1 MVYSMTGFGRS
12 EYSDELRRV
21 VIEMKSVNHRYCDIS
36 VKLPRSISR
45 FEPEIRKRLKKY
57 VERGKVDVF
66 ITYSSLQ
73 SAGAVVKYNKDVLD
87 QYMAHFK
94 KMEED
99 YGLTEDYKPT
109 VIARYPDVFSI
120 EENYFVEDEE
130 YQVIEKVLDEAGKQ
144 FKESRAKEG
153 ANLAKDLIQK
163 MDELESYTCQVEEL
177 APKIIEEYQAKLT
190 EKVKNLLE
198 TANIDESRI
207 VQEVAIYADRV
218 AVDEEL
224 VRLHSHIKAVRD
236 MMSESMTADEAGAD
250 SSAASADTGSDGNSA
265 NTKNQKEA
273 STSIGRRLDFII
285 QEMNREAN
293 TTLSKSDTL
302 SVTDIGI
309 NMKTCIEKVREQV
322 QNLE

>member
-130 YQVIEKVLDEAGKQ
+130 YQIIEKVLDEAGKQ

-163 MDELESYTCQVEEL
+163 MDELEGYTCQVEEL

-190 EKVKNLLE
+190 EKVKNLLD

-236 MMSESMTADEAGAD
+236 MMSESMDSVDTETDGSEDKANAKAGQKDA
-250 SSAASADTGSDGNSA
+250 SS
-265 NTKNQKEA
+265 
-273 STSIGRRLDFII
+273 SIGRRLDFII

>member
-21 VIEMKSVNHRYCDIS
+21 VIEIKSVNHRYCDIS

-45 FEPEIRKRLKKY
+45 FEPEIRKRLKLY

-66 ITYSSLQ
+66 ITYNSLKDT
-73 SAGAVVKYNKDVLD
+73 GAVVKYNKDVLD
-87 QYMAHFK
+87 QDMAHFK
-94 KMEED
+94 QMEED

-144 FKESRAKEG
+144 FKASRAKEG
-153 ANLAKDLIQK
+153 ANLATDLIAK
-163 MDELESYTCQVEEL
+163 MDELEGYTLQVDEL
-177 APKIIEEYQAKLT
+177 APKVIEEYQARLT
-190 EKVKNLLE
+190 EKVSNLLE

-236 MMSESMTADEAGAD
+236 MLAESKD
-250 SSAASADTGSDGNSA
+250 SVDDNANSDGSN
-265 NTKNQKEA
+265 
-273 STSIGRRLDFII
+273 SIGRRLDFII

>member
-99 YGLTEDYKPT
+99 YGLSEDYKPT

-130 YQVIEKVLDEAGKQ
+130 YQIIEKVLDEAGKQ

-163 MDELESYTCQVEEL
+163 MDELEGYTCQVEEL

-190 EKVKNLLE
+190 EKVKNLLD

-236 MMSESMTADEAGAD
+236 MMSESMTAVEAD
-250 SSAASADTGSDGNSA
+250 AAESVEAKGNA
-265 NTKNQKEA
+265 KDA

>member
-21 VIEMKSVNHRYCDIS
+21 VIEMKSVNHRYCDIG

-73 SAGAVVKYNKDVLD
+73 STGAVVKYNKDVLD

-130 YQVIEKVLDEAGKQ
+130 YQIIEKVLDEAGKQ

-163 MDELESYTCQVEEL
+163 MDELEGYTCQIEEL

-190 EKVKNLLE
+190 EKVKNLLD

-236 MMSESMTADEAGAD
+236 MMSESMNSGEAEADESVAQEAKQ
-250 SSAASADTGSDGNSA
+250 DT
-265 NTKNQKEA
+265 TQKEA

>member
-130 YQVIEKVLDEAGKQ
+130 YQIIEKVLDEAGKQ

-163 MDELESYTCQVEEL
+163 MDELEGYTCQVEDL

-236 MMSESMTADEAGAD
+236 MMSDSMTSAEDASVESAEDEKSA
-250 SSAASADTGSDGNSA
+250 SS
-265 NTKNQKEA
+265 KEA
-273 STSIGRRLDFII
+273 SNSIGRRLDFII

>member
-12 EYSDELRRV
+12 EYSDEARRV
-21 VIEMKSVNHRYCDIS
+21 VIEIKSVNHRYCDIS

-45 FEPEIRKRLKKY
+45 FEPEIRKRLKLY

-66 ITYSSLQ
+66 ITYNSLKDT
-73 SAGAVVKYNKDVLD
+73 GAVVKYNKDVLD

-94 KMEED
+94 QMEAD

-130 YQVIEKVLDEAGKQ
+130 YQIIEKVLDEAGKQ
-144 FKESRAKEG
+144 FKASRAKEG
-153 ANLAKDLIQK
+153 ANLAADLIAK
-163 MDELESYTCQVEEL
+163 MNELEGYTNQVDEL
-177 APKIIEEYQAKLT
+177 APKVIEEYQARLT
-190 EKVKNLLE
+190 EKVSNLLE
-198 TANIDESRI
+198 ATNIDESRI

-236 MMSESMTADEAGAD
+236 MLSESV
-250 SSAASADTGSDGNSA
+250 GSDDADADAAKSESN
-265 NTKNQKEA
+265 
-273 STSIGRRLDFII
+273 SIGRRLDFII

>member
-12 EYSDELRRV
+12 EYSDENRRV

-45 FEPEIRKRLKKY
+45 FEPEIRKRLKLY

-94 KMEED
+94 TMEEEF
-99 YGLTEDYKPT
+99 GLTEDYKPT
-109 VIARYPDVFSI
+109 VIARYPDVFTI

-130 YQVIEKVLDEAGKQ
+130 YQIIEKVLDEAGKQ

-153 ANLAKDLIQK
+153 ANLTKDLLEK
-163 MDELESYTCQVEEL
+163 MDELENLTCKVDEL

-190 EKVKNLLE
+190 EKVSNLLE
-198 TANIDESRI
+198 TANIDENRI
-207 VQEVAIYADRV
+207 VQEVTIYADRV

-224 VRLHSHIKAVRD
+224 VRLHSHIAAVRD
-236 MMSESMTADEAGAD
+236 MLANSDDESEEG
-250 SSAASADTGSDGNSA
+250 
-265 NTKNQKEA
+265 KNN
-273 STSIGRRLDFII
+273 SIGRRLDFIV

-309 NMKTCIEKVREQV
+309 DMKTCIEKVREQI

>member
-21 VIEMKSVNHRYCDIS
+21 VIEMKSVNHRYCDIG

-73 SAGAVVKYNKDVLD
+73 STGAVVKYNKDVLD

-130 YQVIEKVLDEAGKQ
+130 YQIIEKVLDEAGKQ

-163 MDELESYTCQVEEL
+163 MDELEGYTCQIEEL

-190 EKVKNLLE
+190 EKVKNLLD

-236 MMSESMTADEAGAD
+236 MMSESMNSGEAEAEE
-250 SSAASADTGSDGNSA
+250 SVAQEAKQDT
-265 NTKNQKEA
+265 TQKEA

>member
-99 YGLTEDYKPT
+99 YGLSEDYKPT

-130 YQVIEKVLDEAGKQ
+130 YQIIEKVLDEAGKQ

-163 MDELESYTCQVEEL
+163 MDELEGYTCQVEEL

-190 EKVKNLLE
+190 EKVKNLLD

-207 VQEVAIYADRV
+207 VQERRILVCRSCTYRRIYRAFPI
-218 AVDEEL
+218 E
-224 VRLHSHIKAVRD
+224 
-236 MMSESMTADEAGAD
+236 
-250 SSAASADTGSDGNSA
+250 
-265 NTKNQKEA
+265 
-273 STSIGRRLDFII
+273 RR
-285 QEMNREAN
+285 
-293 TTLSKSDTL
+293 
-302 SVTDIGI
+302 
-309 NMKTCIEKVREQV
+309 
-322 QNLE
+322 QNLST